1 MTLCKLFIFTKQ
13 KEVSKCSSVCS
24 EMLKLNCI
32 FVLTN
37 VTAKFHQITY
47 TECDRVIGYWS
58 PWSEW
63 STTCQCKTKY
73 EVTRYGPRFVK
84 ERRRQCYCGKDN
96 VLSGCD
102 TWCGRPHDFTDEKY
116 CDESVTFEWAEW
128 GKCGGNGRKTRQVQN
143 CTATGC
149 NPEAMCKRAKL
160 MTETQQCPHVT
171 TVPTCDNWFTF

>member
-1 MTLCKLFIFTKQ
+1 MYFRIN
-13 KEVSKCSSVCS
+13 ERESRY
-24 EMLKLNCI
+24 
-32 FVLTN
+32 
-37 VTAKFHQITY
+37 VTVKFHQITY

-58 PWSEW
+58 AWSKW

-84 ERRRQCYCGKDN
+84 KRRRQCYCGKDN

-149 NPEAMCKRAKL
+149 NPGAMCKRAKL
-160 MTETQQCPHVT
+160 MTETQQRPHVT
-171 TVPTCDNWFTF
+171 IGLHFNLKVARQNV